1 MPRRLDLENLPGD
14 GCLSN
19 TLIFMQLRTLSRHG
33 AHSTPLLSVTCALFS
48 VQWRGRGPRPLLQ
61 IATSQQSRVTKP
73 FRMRTYKQ
81 TPRFARFWPKLSFR
95 NSFRMRTCKNSA
107 CNSFRM
113 RTYQKRLRE
122 GTQSLSFY
130 FASSRLCFMRLQ
142 DTGRWPPHRL
152 ASFFSSTYNL
162 GIRTKYFS
170 P

>member
-113 RTYQKRLRE
+113 RTYQKRWGR
-122 GTQSLSFY
+122 GRSLSHFTLLPPD
-130 FASSRLCFMRLQ
+130 SVLCAYR
-142 DTGRWPPHRL
+142 TRAAGHRIGL
-152 ASFFSSTYNL
+152 LLSFLPLIT
-162 GIRTKYFS
+162 
-170 P
+170 

>member
-95 NSFRMRTCKNSA
+95 NSFRMRT
-107 CNSFRM
+107 
-113 RTYQKRLRE
+113 YQKRWGR
-122 GTQSLSFY
+122 GRSLSHFTLLPPD
-130 FASSRLCFMRLQ
+130 SVLCAYR
-142 DTGRWPPHRL
+142 TRAAGHRIGL
-152 ASFFSSTYNL
+152 LLSFLPLIT
-162 GIRTKYFS
+162 
-170 P
+170 